1 MLQIQTFDQ
10 RAGGNVLYKAL
21 AHPLAAEKIGRL
33 YAFLRT
39 GAPVALYD
47 PDGIAEPLL
56 ALYPDLPNPA
66 GLYVHDVQ
74 QVGHVRAGQ
83 TARALTALSASGA
96 STVLIA
102 AFDAG
107 RIAARIKPL
116 LPPGAT
122 TVTLDEVRLP
132 SELLTNHSRYLD
144 RLNFATNFVFFREED
159 GLSTRLVSANYWAGY
174 GAGPMRLWLRLY
186 AADGT
191 VLATWEQKLPPGP
204 GGFAIDSR
212 EVRARF
218 DLPPFTGQLLV
229 HAIGAVG
236 HDVVKYALDT
246 YASDVGASD
255 PGASGSGTP
264 GGGPPGSGMPG
275 NGTRGS
281 GASSNDAS
289 LSCTHD
295 ANAWPSDRYAGLPA
309 PRDDERVVL
318 WLQNSHAT
326 PIPPGAVALDRMG
339 AERPVGLAAA
349 VGPFATLALDVAT
362 LLPDLR
368 WPAQIELRAGRHVV
382 RPRYE
387 VTRAGR
393 TRIAHVNVERAD
405 LKPDPGIPGLP
416 AGLGRGYLLPFPVLP
431 RARFRS
437 IVQPTPMAETQ
448 ADMPLRLDVFAED
461 GRKVAERFLGR
472 LARDHGL
479 AVDLG
484 ELTDVAAGHAE
495 LVYDFRDG
503 GSADGWL
510 HALFRY
516 EDRASGHVAESSFG
530 AHVFNTLMTYRDE
543 PQSYHGAPPGLSTTL
558 FLKLGDAAR
567 RSFAVLIYPASAPFH
582 PASSTTLL
590 LRDTEG
596 NQIAEAHIKIAC
608 SGSTMVW
615 PDKVFGPETLEQAGP
630 HGYVLVRD
638 ATCRLFGYHGL
649 MDDVG
654 GFSLDHMFGF

>member
-1 MLQIQTFDQ
+1 MLRIQTFDQ

-21 AHPLAAEKIGRL
+21 AHPLAAEKIVRL
-33 YAFLRT
+33 YARLREA
-39 GAPVALYD
+39 APVALYD
-47 PDGIAEPLL
+47 PDGIAEALL
-56 ALYPDLPNPA
+56 ALYPELPDLV
-66 GLYVHDVQ
+66 GLYVHDTG
-74 QVGHVRAGQ
+74 QVGRVRTGH
-83 TARALTALSASGA
+83 TARALTALPASGA
-96 STVLIA
+96 ATVLVA

-107 RIAARIKPL
+107 RTAARIKTL
-116 LPPGAT
+116 LPAGAAT
-122 TVTLDEVRLP
+122 LTLDEVRLP
-132 SELLTNHSRYLD
+132 PELLTNHSRYLD
-144 RLNFATNFVFFREED
+144 RLNFATNFVFFRDED

-186 AADGT
+186 GADG
-191 VLATWEQKLPPGP
+191 VALATWEQKLPAGA

-212 EVRARF
+212 EVRTRF

-229 HAIGAVG
+229 HAIGTAG

-246 YASDVGASD
+246 YASD
-255 PGASGSGTP
+255 
-264 GGGPPGSGMPG
+264 
-275 NGTRGS
+275 NG
-281 GASSNDAS
+281 AS

-339 AERPVGLAAA
+339 AEHPVALREP
-349 VGPFATLALDVAT
+349 VGPFATVALDVAT

-405 LKPDPGIPGLP
+405 LQPDPGIATL
-416 AGLGRGYLLPFPVLP
+416 AVDLGRGYLLPFPVLP
-431 RARFRS
+431 RERFRT
-437 IVQPTPMAETQ
+437 IVQPTPMAESQ
-448 ADMPLRLDVFAED
+448 VDLPIRLDVFAED

-472 LARDHGL
+472 LPRDHGL

-484 ELTDVAAGHAE
+484 EVTDLAAGHAE

-503 GSADGWL
+503 GGADGWL

-516 EDRASGHVAESSFG
+516 EDRASGHAAESSFG

-543 PQSYHGAPPGLSTTL
+543 PQSYNGPPPGLTTRL
-558 FLKLGDAAR
+558 FLKLGDGAR

-582 PASSTTLL
+582 PGSSTALL
-590 LRDTEG
+590 LHDG
-596 NQIAEAHIKIAC
+596 GGAQIAEAHIEIAC
-608 SGSTMVW
+608 SGSAMVW
-615 PDKVFGPETLEQAGP
+615 PHKVFGPEPLEQAGP

-638 ATCRLFGYHGL
+638 PTCRLFGYHGL
-649 MDDVG
+649 MDDRG